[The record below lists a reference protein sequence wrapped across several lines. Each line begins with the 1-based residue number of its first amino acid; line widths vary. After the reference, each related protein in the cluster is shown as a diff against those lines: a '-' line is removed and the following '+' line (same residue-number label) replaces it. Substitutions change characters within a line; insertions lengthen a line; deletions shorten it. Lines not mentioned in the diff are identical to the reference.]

1 MAELNIIK
9 NNEKVLIWLH
19 RDNKSQQWLAE
30 QLGQTRQSVSQK
42 IKENYFTVGDLIKI
56 KSLGFNID

>member
-1 MAELNIIK
+1 MVEIK
-9 NNEKVLIWLH
+9 IVKTSEKVIIWLH
-19 RDNKSQQWLAE
+19 RENKTQQWLSE

-42 IKENYFTVGDLIKI
+42 IKNNYFSVGDLIKM